1 MEFNWS
7 PGIGD
12 PTVVGWLA
20 VALYLLAALASYFVL
35 IELGASAPEQQE
47 RFVWRVFLLLF
58 LLLGINKQLDLQ
70 SALTETGRYIARQQ
84 GWYDHRQKF
93 QFVLICVIA
102 AAFVAT
108 LVGGIALLRTSSWP
122 TRIALFG
129 VGLVLTYVA
138 MRAVSFHQVDAFFST
153 RLAGVRWA
161 AVIEIGGLV
170 VVLVAAGLRLFLSRP
185 RLHMADKKRR

>member
-1 MEFNWS
+1 MIAVLPQLAIGKSDVEFNWS

-12 PTVVGWLA
+12 PTVVGWLT

-35 IELGASAPEQQE
+35 IELGASAAEQQE

-108 LVGGIALLRTSSWP
+108 LPIALLLAWAQKFMVTGMTS
-122 TRIALFG
+122 G
-129 VGLVLTYVA
+129 
-138 MRAVSFHQVDAFFST
+138 AV
-153 RLAGVRWA
+153 
-161 AVIEIGGLV
+161 
-170 VVLVAAGLRLFLSRP
+170 
-185 RLHMADKKRR
+185 K